1 MNICV
6 ISGELQNNAIVRGK
20 KTKAL
25 VFTVVTKQPASNGP
39 SDGEADSL
47 VSFVPCVVFNP
58 PMEMEAALT
67 QGKGMRIEL
76 QGRVSAA
83 RNEGSDEPRSNA
95 EVVVYTKTIK
105 LLG

>member
-25 VFTVVTKQPASNGP
+25 VFTVVTKQPASNGQ
-39 SDGEADSL
+39 SDGDADSL
-47 VSFVPCVVFNP
+47 ASFVPCVVFNP
-58 PMEMEAALT
+58 SPELEAALT

-76 QGRVSAA
+76 QGRVSVS
-83 RNEGSDEPRSNA
+83 RNEAADEPRSNA
-95 EVVVYTKTIK
+95 EVVVYTKTVRTWR
-105 LLG
+105 